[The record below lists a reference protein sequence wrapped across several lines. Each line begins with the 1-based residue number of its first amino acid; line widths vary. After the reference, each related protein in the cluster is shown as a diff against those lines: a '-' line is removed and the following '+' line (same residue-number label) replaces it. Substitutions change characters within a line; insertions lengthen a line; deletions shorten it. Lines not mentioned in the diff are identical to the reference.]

1 MKEVPANKKKSLGK
15 LPTPVRNKMGYM
27 EEGGSVPK
35 AKKKRKLNMP
45 LEEFAKLTPEEK
57 AAYKRQGDE
66 MSRKTKEGYDK
77 AKKRNFREG
86 GGVKK
91 YDPMEDARGR
101 RDARDGKRY
110 SPKKD
115 KTVSSTRPPKSISN
129 LFRDTVKNL
138 TTKGGKKTSTPT
150 SKRYDELKKKRK
162 TPNFSKKGMNCGG
175 MVIMDRN
182 YLKGK

>member
-1 MKEVPANKKKSLGK
+1 
-15 LPTPVRNKMGYM
+15 M
-27 EEGGSVPK
+27 EEGGEV
-35 AKKKRKLNMP
+35 KKKPKINISR
-45 LEEFAKLTPEEK
+45 EEFENQTREER
-57 AAYKRQGDE
+57 AAYNRMVKE
-66 MSRKTKEGYDK
+66 MDRKIKEGYDK
-77 AKKRNFREG
+77 AKKRNFKEG

-138 TTKGGKKTSTPT
+138 TTKGGKKTSTPA
-150 SKRYDELKKKRK
+150 SKRYNEEKKKR
-162 TPNFSKKGMNCGG
+162 KGMNCGG
-175 MVIMDRN
+175 TVIMDRN
-182 YLKGK
+182 YLKGR

>member
-1 MKEVPANKKKSLGK
+1 MGDTTKKEKKPKINISREEYENQ
-15 LPTPVRNKMGYM
+15 TPKEREAYNFLVKEMD
-27 EEGGSVPK
+27 
-35 AKKKRKLNMP
+35 RKIK
-45 LEEFAKLTPEEK
+45 EAGEK
-57 AAYKRQGDE
+57 AR
-66 MSRKTKEGYDK
+66 
-77 AKKRNFREG
+77 KRNFREG

-162 TPNFSKKGMNCGG
+162 TPNFSKKGMNEGG
-175 MVIMDRN
+175 MVIVDRN

>member
-45 LEEFAKLTPEEK
+45 IEEFAKLTPEEK

-77 AKKRNFREG
+77 AKKRNFKEG
-86 GGVKK
+86 GKVKK
-91 YDPMEDARGR
+91 GSSRLSKIIRDLPKKSLGR
-101 RDARDGKRY
+101 ILAKPVT
-110 SPKKD
+110 SVLKKKKD
-115 KTVSSTRPPKSISN
+115 KKIPKM
-129 LFRDTVKNL
+129 
-138 TTKGGKKTSTPT
+138 GKMGAPAMSG
-150 SKRYDELKKKRK
+150 YG
-162 TPNFSKKGMNCGG
+162 SKKSMKHGG
-175 MVIMDRN
+175 SV
-182 YLKGK
+182 KGKCRMDGIAVRGKTRAKQRRS